1 MCFCFACVSFYFI
14 LSYLVSY
21 LSFGDIVSFETRK
34 RGTGLDTVGRE
45 QGKLKRGR
53 LREYMEYIIF

>member
-1 MCFCFACVSFYFI
+1 MSFYFI
-14 LSYLVSY
+14 LSYLVAY

-53 LREYMEYIIF
+53 LREYMEYFIF